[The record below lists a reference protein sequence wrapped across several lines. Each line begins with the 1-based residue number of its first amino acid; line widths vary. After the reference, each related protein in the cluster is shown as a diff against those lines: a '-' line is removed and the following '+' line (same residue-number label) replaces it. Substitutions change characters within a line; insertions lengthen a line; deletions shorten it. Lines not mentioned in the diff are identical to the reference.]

1 MSADSHPNIPIWIQ
15 DRIVGFFN
23 QARNVDMIM
32 DGTIKDDPSDG
43 PGNTI
48 GQSLAARILRER
60 NQLPRR
66 RFSDLEEI
74 DRIQGVGPDTIQ
86 DLVYSLGKRADEAF
100 VHHMYEEGV
109 IYRENWPLEFFR
121 FPIENKDDFTN
132 LAQDKE
138 QLRRFISEKVGEV
151 AGERGVNE
159 ENTTEMLTDIK
170 RAYIDTYSNS
180 TPIAGYALAL
190 WFYDFDADNWFSWE
204 RIQEQTIDY
213 FNHNSYTYPWFMEL
227 HLFRGF
233 INRGLIQPGISP
245 DALPVVVNWAE
256 QAVTFWV
263 SALYD

>member
-1 MSADSHPNIPIWIQ
+1 MSATSHPNIPLWIQ

-23 QARNVDMIM
+23 QARNVDMIV

-74 DRIQGVGPDTIQ
+74 DRINGVGAGTIQ

-100 VHHMYEEGV
+100 VHNMYEEGV
-109 IYRENWPLEFFR
+109 IYEANWPLEYFR
-121 FPIENKDDFTN
+121 YPIEDKDTFEN
-132 LAQDKE
+132 LVRDKE
-138 QLRRFISEKVGEV
+138 KLRQFVSEKVGEV
-151 AGERGVNE
+151 AAERNVE
-159 ENTTEMLTDIK
+159 EKKTTEMLSELKD
-170 RAYIDTYSNS
+170 AYIDTYNNS

-190 WFYDFDADNWFSWE
+190 HFYNFDADNWFSWE
-204 RIQEQTIDY
+204 RIQEQTMAY
-213 FNHNSYTYPWFMEL
+213 FDHNSYTYPWFMEL
-227 HLFRGF
+227 HLFKGVR
-233 INRGLIQPGISP
+233 NRGIIQPGISP

-256 QAVTFWV
+256 QAITFWV
-263 SALYD
+263 SELYD